1 MEYKKGAVFF
11 TAPFIYL
18 LFFYFLIL
26 LKISL
31 LR

>member
-1 MEYKKGAVFF
+1 MEYKKGAVFLLH
-11 TAPFIYL
+11 L
-18 LFFYFLIL
+18 LFIFYFLIL